1 MQVKLKINTEVSKS
15 PFSHSHSEIDPLETQ
30 IAIAVFNQK
39 SLSRAFLSLIVK
51 YSLKAKNTLKS
62 CT

>member
-15 PFSHSHSEIDPLETQ
+15 PFSHSHPEIDPLEIQ

-39 SLSRAFLSLIVK
+39 SL
-51 YSLKAKNTLKS
+51 LKAFFILN
-62 CT
+62 CRVFFEG